1 MLLCTNYLVV
11 KQKNSEKMQMKLTR
25 SFTVNNSII
34 RLFCTIKPIIAIRKK
49 EKQKPT
55 AILYFKYLFIKCAQ
69 FLPLNS

>member
-11 KQKNSEKMQMKLTR
+11 KQKKQKNSEKMQMKLTR

-49 EKQKPT
+49 TKT
-55 AILYFKYLFIKCAQ
+55 NCNIVF
-69 FLPLNS
+69 